1 LAAAGRSLPG
11 NVKFC
16 CKIQHLWC
24 KAVEITGKKTLLLLA
39 SQLEHR
45 EKAIKRAMERAR
57 RRDQNTCQITG
68 QKPAPHNPIN
78 LTVHHIFSKEHFP
91 NLAESMDNLITL
103 TEQVH
108 REFHAWN
115 GGFDK
120 PCRIDDLIN
129 FVHNMYP
136 DKVEA
141 QIKLNNIKSKLG
153 HHTPKT

>member
-1 LAAAGRSLPG
+1 
-11 NVKFC
+11 
-16 CKIQHLWC
+16 LWC

-141 QIKLNNIKSKLG
+141 QIKLRAPLLIDFLMDL
-153 HHTPKT
+153 

>member
-1 LAAAGRSLPG
+1 MSNYRTETCSTQSYQPDS
-11 NVKFC
+11 
-16 CKIQHLWC
+16 
-24 KAVEITGKKTLLLLA
+24 A
-39 SQLEHR
+39 SY
-45 EKAIKRAMERAR
+45 
-57 RRDQNTCQITG
+57 
-68 QKPAPHNPIN
+68 
-78 LTVHHIFSKEHFP
+78 FSKEHFP